1 MTLINYL
8 KNKNT
13 RLIFGKKEIEII
25 EKQLLGLNLTPS
37 EKTRLSRDIRK
48 KLQAIKELSRYRE
61 EFKLKKSQEI
71 KLITQESEEIIL
83 NKLGDQVDEIILF
96 GSHAKGDNLKDSD
109 IDLVIKLKKTNIS
122 STKLRAQLSGN
133 LNEKVD
139 IQIYSALPKKIQK
152 EINKTGKK
160 IYKNGQN

>member
-1 MTLINYL
+1 
-8 KNKNT
+8 
-13 RLIFGKKEIEII
+13 
-25 EKQLLGLNLTPS
+25 LTPS